1 MFARFKHILANL
13 LQRRKRKKKHF
24 TWLLALIPSTLLRPQ
39 VECTMARFT
48 LGCATSMSGGSASH
62 WPRRKASTT
71 ATSWAATA
79 GWVGTK
85 YLCPTRTKTMREEEA
100 GGGSRE
106 GSAESKH
113 ETAGVLLLLSPV
125 ECLLTFNGP
134 SVCWGS
140 HQSRLINYYC
150 LTSTHQQIE
159 GLFLLKR
166 KYEVTF
172 WASFPLL
179 CIMDIQLRQKCRK
192 KTSFTAITGNY

>member
-1 MFARFKHILANL
+1 MHQVPKS
-13 LQRRKRKKKHF
+13 KKSGTPKTFWQTYFQGGKHF

-100 GGGSRE
+100 GGGGSRE

-113 ETAGVLLLLSPV
+113 ETAGVLLLLKS
-125 ECLLTFNGP
+125 
-134 SVCWGS
+134 
-140 HQSRLINYYC
+140 SRVLINIQRSLC
-150 LTSTHQQIE
+150 VLRVTS
-159 GLFLLKR
+159 
-166 KYEVTF
+166 
-172 WASFPLL
+172 
-179 CIMDIQLRQKCRK
+179 IQ
-192 KTSFTAITGNY
+192 AH